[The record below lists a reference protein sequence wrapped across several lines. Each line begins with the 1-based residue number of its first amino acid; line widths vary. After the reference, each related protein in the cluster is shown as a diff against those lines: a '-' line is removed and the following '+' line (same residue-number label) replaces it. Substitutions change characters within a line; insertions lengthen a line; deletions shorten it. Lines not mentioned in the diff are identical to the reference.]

1 MYPKTLDHI
10 HVARWTIYVRL
21 VTNTRGFR
29 LTTMRIYPPLLAR
42 YGTDGDYICHELNTT
57 NDKQMDKKA
66 IAQLLEETFT
76 GVRKD
81 ALGQLAGMI
90 AIQKLDEEAVR
101 KLIAGYSAEEVEAFA
116 KDYRAEV
123 DREVGNAKRKIEE
136 RFKQEPKPEPKQ
148 DPKESKEE
156 EQEAKQDVQALI
168 RSAIAEAL
176 KPLEDKLRGVEEER
190 QKTDRTSRLEQV
202 LSLCKSETMRT
213 KALKDYGRMSFERDE
228 DFDTYLQETKADIE
242 AFNLSQSGG
251 SLISPRPLSP
261 RGAQGGER
269 KASEAEIAEVLGKIM
284 E

>member
-1 MYPKTLDHI
+1 
-10 HVARWTIYVRL
+10 
-21 VTNTRGFR
+21 
-29 LTTMRIYPPLLAR
+29 
-42 YGTDGDYICHELNTT
+42 
-57 NDKQMDKKA
+57 MDKKA

-81 ALGQLAGMI
+81 ALSQLAGMI
-90 AIQKLDEEAVR
+90 AIQRPDEEKVR
-101 KLIAGYSAEEVEAFA
+101 AIIAGYSAEEVEAFA

-136 RFKQEPKPEPKQ
+136 TLRRESDPKPKEKP
-148 DPKESKEE
+148 DPKEEKPKEDTP
-156 EQEAKQDVQALI
+156 DVETLI
-168 RSAIAEAL
+168 KNAIASAL
-176 KPLEDKLRGVEEER
+176 KPLEDKLAQAETKSLEA
-190 QKTDRTSRLEQV
+190 QRTQRLEEV
-202 LSLCKSETMRT
+202 LSLCKSETMRA
-213 KALKDYGRMSFERDE
+213 KALKDYARMSFERDE

-242 AFNLSQSGG
+242 AFNHSQSSG